1 MSVNRVPGLASG
13 MDIDSIVSDLM
24 KVHRI
29 PLDKMFQEKQR
40 LEWKKEAYREI
51 NSRLSNLR
59 ELAFNL
65 KLQRT
70 FNAKKAETSNA
81 AVVEVSAGTGAADG
95 VYSITV
101 EKLAKGAYLAS
112 ESSIGLESESSTLAS
127 LGLSKEKEYAF
138 TINGEKISVNAD
150 ETISDLVRKINSAGV
165 GVIASYDKNF
175 DRLFLSTTST
185 GSSAKIEIKDANGNA
200 KALFAALKIELDTDG
215 TLKVTGE
222 DAEFYING
230 VKLTNSSN
238 TFTLNG
244 VTFTLKGTSQT
255 DTETLV
261 TVGTDVDAVY
271 KSIVDFVNAYNEVIS
286 HINGKLTEPYY
297 RDYPPLTD
305 EMRKELDEDQIEEWT
320 ERAKSGLLRSDSLL
334 IGITSGMRTAL
345 SSYIREGSFKS
356 LSEIGITTGGYQ
368 ERGKLYVN
376 EAKLKQAIS
385 ENLQGVMD
393 LFTNS
398 TNGIGTKVYDEIVRG
413 ITLITEKAGTSGI
426 ADNSELGR
434 KIRALDE
441 RMDEY
446 EERLEMIENRYW
458 NQFTVMEKMIN
469 EMNYQSLWLTQ
480 QFGMWSSGR

>member
-1 MSVNRVPGLASG
+1 MSVYRVPGLASG

-51 NSRLSNLR
+51 NSKLSNLR
-59 ELAFNL
+59 ELAFEL

-70 FNAKKAETSNA
+70 FNAKKAETTNA

-112 ESSIGLESESSTLAS
+112 KSSIGLESESSTLAS

-215 TLKVTGE
+215 TLKVTGR
-222 DAEFYING
+222 DAVFTING
-230 VKLTNSSN
+230 VKDMTSSSN

-244 VTFTLKGTSQT
+244 VTFTLKGISQT
-255 DTETLV
+255 DAETVV

-271 KSIVDFVNAYNEVIS
+271 KSIMDFVNAYNEVIS
-286 HINGKLTEPYY
+286 YINDKISEPFY

-305 EMRKELDEDQIEEWT
+305 EMRKELDEDQIEKWT
-320 ERAKSGLLRSDSLL
+320 ERARSGLLRNDSLL
-334 IGITSGMRTAL
+334 MNLTSAMRTAL
-345 SSYIREGSFKS
+345 SSYISEGNFKS
-356 LSEIGITTGGYQ
+356 LSEIGITTGPYQ

-393 LFTNS
+393 LFTN
-398 TNGIGTKVYDEIVRG
+398 TANGIGSKVYDEIVRG
-413 ITLITEKAGTSGI
+413 MTLITDKAGTASI
-426 ADNSELGR
+426 VDNSELGR
-434 KIRALDE
+434 RIRALDE

-446 EERLEMIENRYW
+446 EKRLEMIENRYW
-458 NQFTVMEKMIN
+458 YQFTVMEKMIN
-469 EMNYQSLWLTQ
+469 EMNIQSLWLMQ
-480 QFGMWSSGR
+480 QFSMWSSG